1 MDVLESVIDA
11 ESYFTSYVKSYFKSY
26 FKSKCEY
33 TNLIVL
39 SK

>member
-1 MDVLESVIDA
+1 MDVLGSVIDA
-11 ESYFTSYVKSYFKSY
+11 ESYFSSYVKSYFKSY